1 MTDAQWAAINW
12 KDPKNWKRLIRDLK
26 AQTNP
31 AIKTLR
37 QTINT
42 GGSLSPVKNWRWWS
56 TAGRSKSQL
65 ERWRNRVGLALVS
78 GEPGSNLPGFRSEA
92 DKVLPKGPVPWNYV
106 NIEWS
111 LFDSR
116 RSQVEKLAAYQL
128 KLLTAAQLVRRRL
141 LGKPTKTAR
150 QVQQEMQR
158 STPSD
163 VRTPAP
169 KVSDILPMRKI
180 GLYVALV
187 LGVMVLQNQR
197 K

>member
-56 TAGRSKSQL
+56 IAGRSRFQL
-65 ERWRNRVGLALVS
+65 ERWRSKLGQALVS
-78 GEPGSNLPGFRSEA
+78 GEPTSSLPGYRSEA
-92 DKVLPKGPVPWNYV
+92 YKVLPKRPVPWNYV

-116 RSQVEKLAAYQL
+116 RTQVEKLAAYQL
-128 KLLTAAQLVRRRL
+128 KLLTAAQIERRRL
-141 LGKPTKTAR
+141 LGKQTKTAA
-150 QVQQEMQR
+150 QVKQEMQR
-158 STPSD
+158 STPAA

-169 KVSDILPMRKI
+169 KVSDILPIRKI